1 MLWHSAKDYNLHHV
15 KIRYRLREIVILKKR
30 EFARLFQE
38 SLCSEILALNILS
51 IRKQL
56 IIFSRR
62 KKFEFARIFN
72 RRYREVKILS
82 FVNFLY

>member
-1 MLWHSAKDYNLHHV
+1 MLWHSAKDYLHHV
-15 KIRYRLREIVILKKR
+15 KIRYRFGEIVILKKR
-30 EFARLFQE
+30 EFARVFQE

-72 RRYREVKILS
+72 RRYREVKILR
-82 FVNFLY
+82 FVTFLY

>member
-15 KIRYRLREIVILKKR
+15 KIRYRFRDIVILKKR
-30 EFARLFQE
+30 EFARVFQE
-38 SLCSEILALNILS
+38 SLCSEIVALNILS

-62 KKFEFARIFN
+62 KKIRI
-72 RRYREVKILS
+72 RED
-82 FVNFLY
+82 F